1 MLIFLIVKIKL
12 IMPAL
17 IVLIIFGLNLTAA
30 PQFIS
35 MFFGEEEFLVE
46 IADTDKKKALGL
58 MFRKEIPDNFGM
70 LFIYP
75 DEDYRGIW
83 MKNTL
88 VSLDLIYLNSSKEIT
103 EIIYNVPP
111 CKKDPCKTYISK
123 DVAQY
128 VLELKGNRA
137 KSLNLKKGDRIF
149 FIL

>member
-1 MLIFLIVKIKL
+1 MITLVIVKIKHLVPVFIIL
-12 IMPAL
+12 IL
-17 IVLIIFGLNLTAA
+17 SVINLKAG

-35 MFFGEEEFLVE
+35 MFMSDEEFLVE
-46 IADTDKKKALGL
+46 IADTDNKKAIGL

-70 LFIYP
+70 LFVYS

-83 MKNTL
+83 MKNTF
-88 VSLDLIYLNSSKEIT
+88 VSLDLIFLNSSKEII

-123 DVAQY
+123 DKAQY
-128 VLELKGNRA
+128 VLELKGNRS
-137 KSLNLKKGDRIF
+137 KSLNLKTGDRIF

>member
-1 MLIFLIVKIKL
+1 MKMKRSILLLIIIFLSATKL
-12 IMPAL
+12 IS
-17 IVLIIFGLNLTAA
+17 T

-35 MFFGEEEFLVE
+35 IFIGTDEFLVE

-70 LFIYP
+70 LFVYSE
-75 DEDYRGIW
+75 EDYRGIW

-88 VSLDLIYLNSSKEIT
+88 INLDLIYLNSAKEIV

-111 CKKDPCKTYISK
+111 CKKDPCETYISEDK
-123 DVAQY
+123 AQY